1 MKKYNPRAKTWGCA
15 KRIHA
20 VSILLLYWQIPH
32 TCSSTSRV
40 GNTGRTAAAVHRYV
54 KTSSTTVNGY
64 TDSNAA
70 AISKTMLISKITY
83 HKWIA
88 LYWAVD
94 LKFLGSIWFGQN

>member
-32 TCSSTSRV
+32 TCSSISRV

-70 AISKTMLISKITY
+70 AISTTMLISKNNISQVDC
-83 HKWIA
+83 
-88 LYWAVD
+88 AV
-94 LKFLGSIWFGQN
+94 LGS